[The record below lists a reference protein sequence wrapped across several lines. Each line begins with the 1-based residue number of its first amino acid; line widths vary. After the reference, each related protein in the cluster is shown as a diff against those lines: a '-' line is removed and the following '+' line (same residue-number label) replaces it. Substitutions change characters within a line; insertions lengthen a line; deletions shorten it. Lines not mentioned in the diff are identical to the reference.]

1 MEEFLLPCL
10 NKEIFG
16 LECYGCGGQRAAL
29 LLFNGKFMEAFFMF
43 PAIYPLLIL
52 LIFVLFN
59 LFFKF
64 KYDYA
69 IKIGLILF
77 VAAVLMINYL
87 YKMFHFFNY

>member
-16 LECYGCGGQRAAL
+16 LECYGCGGQRAVL
-29 LLFNGKFMEAFFMF
+29 LIFNGKFLEAFLLF

-64 KYDYA
+64 KNDYS

-77 VAAVLMINYL
+77 VAAVLLINYL
-87 YKMFHFFNY
+87 YRMYQFLN

>member
-1 MEEFLLPCL
+1 MEDFLLPCL

-29 LLFNGKFMEAFFMF
+29 LLFNGEFTAAFFMF
-43 PAIYPLLIL
+43 PAIYPLLL
-52 LIFVLFN
+52 LLTFVLFN

-64 KYDYA
+64 KYDYS

-77 VAAVLMINYL
+77 VAAVLVANYL
-87 YKMFHFFNY
+87 YKMYGVFL